1 MSLIGKGSY
10 GCVISPPVKLKNFV
24 INKKYVNKKSDDVC
38 KLFTGRSRVK
48 NYNKE
53 INELEQIA
61 SYDKE
66 HNFTVPYKGSMYG
79 SIINDNIYDISI
91 KNCIRPDKY
100 GYIYQIILGNG
111 GVDLDKAKC
120 EISYLDFLHI
130 LKKFIEGIQILGKK
144 KIHQD
149 IKPANVLLNCSE
161 NKLNL
166 IDFGLSMNIEDAYKE
181 DSEFLTS
188 LYVYHPPDYLIV
200 SNIFQCANN
209 IEELLK
215 FLYKLIN
222 MLEDDEDD
230 NIIKKLYNDN
240 YLVYIENR
248 YNDNLKTYF
257 YSQLAEYIESI
268 IFILQDQYI
277 EDINDDADTK
287 RTKLLQFLYNNIF
300 TKKIALK
307 IDIYSLTFI
316 ILELR
321 KKIKDDTMNKDFIN
335 TIFTKCFDTNPF
347 IRISTSSLIEMIN
360 EEQHTQLMY
369 KEHPVKRQR
378 INGGKQSGKR
388 KILTKKQTII
398 LDIDNDINQNIEYD
412 KIKLNRNKN
421 STVLKFLDFKI
432 KKNRA
437 SRLSSSRS
445 SPSRTSPKLSSL
457 SRTSP
462 KLSSPSRTS
471 PKQSSPSRTYP
482 KPSSPSRTSPKQS
495 SPSRTSPKLS
505 SPSRSSPSRTSPKP

>member
-91 KNCIRPDKY
+91 KNCIIPDKY

-130 LKKFIEGIQILGKK
+130 LKKFIEGIQILGEK

-200 SNIFQCANN
+200 SKIFQCANN
-209 IEELLK
+209 IEELLNI
-215 FLYKLIN
+215 LYDL
-222 MLEDDEDD
+222 MDSLEDESDEGD

-248 YNDNLKTYF
+248 YNDNLKTFF

-300 TKKIALK
+300 TKEVALK

-360 EEQHTQLMY
+360 EEQHTYLMY
-369 KEHPVKRQR
+369 KEHPVKRQK

-432 KKNRA
+432 KKIRA
-437 SRLSSSRS
+437 SK
-445 SPSRTSPKLSSL
+445 TS
-457 SRTSP
+457 
-462 KLSSPSRTS
+462 
-471 PKQSSPSRTYP
+471 P
-482 KPSSPSRTSPKQS
+482 KPSSPSRTSPYRTSLKS
-495 SPSRTSPKLS
+495 TSRTSPSRTSPKS
-505 SPSRSSPSRTSPKP
+505 TSRTSPSRTSPKSTSRTSPSRTSPKSTSRTSPSRTSPKS